1 MNQPPIPYRDDNG
14 ISFGEKATRGR
25 SGVAKSLWL
34 FWALLGPGIITQL
47 ANNDAGGT
55 ISYAMTGGG
64 VRHKLVSPV
73 SAENLI
79 SGKGLGSDVVQSRV
93 GAAARG
99 MRLTDLKVAVRSS
112 AQNTESDR
120 NEPCRRALNELVQ

>member
-55 ISYAMTGGG
+55 ISYAMTGAAFG
-64 VRHKLVSPV
+64 
-73 SAENLI
+73 I
-79 SGKGLGSDVVQSRV
+79 SLFLLSLPKTSSRAKDW
-93 GAAARG
+93 AATWFSLEWERQ
-99 MRLTDLKVAVRSS
+99 REVCD
-112 AQNTESDR
+112 
-120 NEPCRRALNELVQ
+120 